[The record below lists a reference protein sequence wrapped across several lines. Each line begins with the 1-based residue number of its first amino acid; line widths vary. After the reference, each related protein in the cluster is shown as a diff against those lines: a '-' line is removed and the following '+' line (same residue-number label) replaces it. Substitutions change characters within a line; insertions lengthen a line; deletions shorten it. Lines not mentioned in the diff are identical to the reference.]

1 MSCRSD
7 AIIDAS
13 PLPFNESFGVSE
25 AASGN
30 TSYPAGMAADR
41 LRVLVVDDSPSI
53 LGALQG
59 FLQGHGHETLC
70 AQDGVEALE
79 LFERSRPDIVLMDV
93 VMPVMDGIEAARR
106 MRAASANCWVPII
119 MMSSLDGE
127 DDVIR
132 GLEAGADDYLPKPVN
147 LAVMQAK
154 IRSFQRIVQMQSEIR
169 GQALDLR
176 RLQDEQ
182 AYEHELA
189 ASLIE
194 NIVHRE
200 GLRDPAL
207 TWHVLPSARFS
218 GDVVAAARAPDGVLY
233 ALLGDATGH
242 GLAASVSLIPA
253 LQVFYGMARKGLP
266 LPAIVREINLRLREQ
281 LPVGRY
287 FACVLVAIDQR
298 ERRLHYWNGGMP
310 PGFLVDRVGHV
321 HHQLDSRHVALGILP
336 DAAFEADES
345 VLTWNAGEGLIFYSD
360 GLIEATDANSDQFG
374 IDELKRSV
382 LGRPHSARVEAVM
395 GNLHAHLGGMATH
408 DDASILAI
416 DLP

>member
-1 MSCRSD
+1 MS
-7 AIIDAS
+7 
-13 PLPFNESFGVSE
+13 ET
-25 AASGN
+25 AAV
-30 TSYPAGMAADR
+30 AAPGSSLAAPDR
-41 LRVLVVDDSPSI
+41 LRVLLVDDSPSI
-53 LGALQG
+53 LRLLSS
-59 FLQGHGHETLC
+59 FLHVHGHETLC
-70 AQDGVEALE
+70 AEDGVEALD

-93 VMPVMDGIEAARR
+93 IMPVMDGIEAARR
-106 MRAASANCWVPII
+106 MRSVSANCWVPII
-119 MMSSLDGE
+119 MLSSLDSE

-154 IRSFQRIVQMQSEIR
+154 IRSFQRIVRMQAEIR
-169 GQALDLR
+169 AQALDLR

-218 GDVVAAARAPDGVLY
+218 GDVVAAARAPDGMLY

-266 LPAIVREINLRLREQ
+266 LPAIVREINVRLREQ

-287 FACVLVAIDQR
+287 FASVLVAIDQR

-310 PGFLVDRVGHV
+310 PGFLVDRAGKVR
-321 HHQLDSRHVALGILP
+321 HQLDSRHVALGILP
-336 DAAFEADES
+336 DAAFESEES
-345 VLTWNAGEGLIFYSD
+345 ILTWNAGEGLIFYSD
-360 GLIEATDANSDQFG
+360 GLIEATDVHGAQFG
-374 IDELKRSV
+374 IERLKRS
-382 LGRPHSARVEAVM
+382 LTGRLHSARVEAVM
-395 GNLHAHLGGMATH
+395 ADLHAHLGGLATH